1 MVTVDNNTML
11 NVLMQFGIAGIIL
24 YMFYKYVQYVT
35 KKTMNDIVDKLETII
50 TNEKEIIMDLKLI
63 LSKLNEEERR

>member
-35 KKTMNDIVDKLETII
+35 KKTMNDIIDKLETII

-63 LSKLNEEERR
+63 LSKLNEKERR

>member
-1 MVTVDNNTML
+1 MVAVDNNTML